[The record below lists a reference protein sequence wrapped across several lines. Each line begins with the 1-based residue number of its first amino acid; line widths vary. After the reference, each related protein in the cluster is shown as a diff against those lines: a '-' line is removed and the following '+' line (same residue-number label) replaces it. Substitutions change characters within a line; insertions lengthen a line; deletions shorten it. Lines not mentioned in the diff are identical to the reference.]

1 MAMTEPKQAE
11 MEQAKPKRARAKRA
25 KPPEPPPVER
35 KLTEEEFLALPDT
48 GHKVELVDG
57 EVKEVPTGFAH
68 EDIGMNLTALLLAAG
83 VRKYGRLL
91 GSSLGC
97 RMASGNVRAPD
108 VAFLSKARVPKGLE
122 RQKFLDGAPDLAVE
136 VISPSED
143 HTDMMTK
150 VGEYLESG
158 AKQVWQVFP
167 ESRRVVVY
175 RSLDQVFTLE
185 AEDDLDGGD
194 LLPGFRCRVADLFSE
209 TE

>member
-25 KPPEPPPVER
+25 RPAEPAPVER
-35 KLTEEEFLALPDT
+35 KLTEEDFLALPDT

-57 EVKEVPTGFAH
+57 EVKIVPTGWEHGQIIIRLILLMAPH
-68 EDIGMNLTALLLAAG
+68 ALPHGQMAD
-83 VRKYGRLL
+83 
-91 GSSLGC
+91 SSTGC
-97 RMASGNVRAPD
+97 RMASGNIRVPDISFIRKERAPQGD
-108 VAFLSKARVPKGLE
+108 ALQE
-122 RQKFLDGAPDLAVE
+122 FLDGAPDLAVE
-136 VISPSED
+136 VISPNEN

-158 AKQVWQVFP
+158 AQHVWQVFP

-185 AEDDLDGGD
+185 AEEDLDGGD
-194 LLPGFRCRVADLFSE
+194 LLPGFRCRVADLFASE
-209 TE
+209 